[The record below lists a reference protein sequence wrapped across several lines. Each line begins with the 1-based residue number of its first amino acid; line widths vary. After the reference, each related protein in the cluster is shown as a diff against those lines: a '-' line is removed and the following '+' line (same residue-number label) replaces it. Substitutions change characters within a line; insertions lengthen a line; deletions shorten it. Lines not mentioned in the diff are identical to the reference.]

1 MDLNPAVYRR
11 DFAVRKRVLYFEGG
25 SKLLHKKKKR
35 ISKFFVSWCSSA
47 GLVVLRCLLG

>member
-1 MDLNPAVYRR
+1 MDLNPTVYRR
-11 DFAVRKRVLYFEGG
+11 DFAVRKRVLYFEGV
-25 SKLLHKKKKR
+25 SKLLHKKKR